1 MSLPSS
7 RWRIGPAPERRPSR
21 TEEGDVTMSFPIS
34 RAGKPVA
41 IAPLTLTPA
50 EAEQLHAAL
59 CYVLAGQ
66 RPPDGGDV
74 PECRSAYPRNGPVV
88 RWP

>member
-7 RWRIGPAPERRPSR
+7 RWRIGPVPERRPSR
-21 TEEGDVTMSFPIS
+21 TEEGDVTLSFPIS
-34 RAGKPVA
+34 HAGKPVA
-41 IAPLTLTPA
+41 VAPLTLTAA

-59 CYVLAGQ
+59 CHALAGHP
-66 RPPDGGDV
+66 PPDDA
-74 PECRSAYPRNGPVV
+74 PACRQPCGRTVV